1 MVNANIF
8 EYDWFH
14 EAYTHVAA
22 TVVKF
27 VNNATNA
34 TITSTI
40 QGSSFTLPYS
50 AAYAAYAAIIVSD
63 SVIKTTMDGVV
74 YTL

>member
-50 AAYAAYAAIIVSD
+50 AANAAIIVSD

>member
-1 MVNANIF
+1 MVNANVF

-14 EAYTHVAA
+14 QAYTHVAA

-50 AAYAAYAAIIVSD
+50 AAYAAIIVSD
-63 SVIKTTMDGVV
+63 SVITTAMDEEV